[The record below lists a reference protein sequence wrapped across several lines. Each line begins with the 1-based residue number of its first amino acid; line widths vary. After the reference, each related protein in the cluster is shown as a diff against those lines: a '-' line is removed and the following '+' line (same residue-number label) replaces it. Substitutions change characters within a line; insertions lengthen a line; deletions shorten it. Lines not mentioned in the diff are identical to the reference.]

1 MDWIDSA
8 ILEGARHGKPTAAQ
22 QPTGLSRVS
31 ISRRI
36 RRLVE
41 SGYLRRTGAGT
52 RPTYTL
58 GAKRFW
64 QAVMPLGELVKAGGE
79 EGVWEA
85 RVRPL
90 FDGVAPNVANVAR
103 TGFTEITNNA
113 IDHAQAR
120 YVCMSA
126 HLHEARVQLAVLDD
140 GVGVFRK
147 IAHRLALFDDR
158 LAILELAKGK
168 YTTAPE
174 GHSGMGVFVTSRLF
188 DRFAIHSRG
197 LVFSPGAD
205 LRFDWLDEVL
215 YAEGTVV
222 LMEIALDS
230 ARTVQQIYDRYF
242 DPDGY
247 APEAFHTT
255 VVPVRLAQLSSDL
268 ISRSQGKWVVAR
280 ATEFSTVILDF
291 EGVRMVGQAFVDQVF
306 RVFRLAHPAVRLVP
320 QNMSPEV
327 EKYLRMFAPKGTLD

>member
-1 MDWIDSA
+1 MDWIDSV
-8 ILEGARHGKPTAAQ
+8 ILESARKGKPTAAQ
-22 QPTGLSRVS
+22 EPTGLSRVT

-36 RRLVE
+36 KRLVE
-41 SGYLRRTGAGT
+41 SGYLQRTGSGT
-52 RPTYTL
+52 RPAYAL

-64 QAVMPLGELVKAGGE
+64 QAVMSGGDLAKAGGE

-85 RVRPL
+85 HVRHL
-90 FDGVAPNVANVAR
+90 FDGVAPNVANIAR

-113 IDHAQAR
+113 IDHAQAQ

-126 HLHEARVQLAVLDD
+126 HLHGGRAQLAVMDD
-140 GVGVFRK
+140 GMGVFRK
-147 IAHRLALFDDR
+147 IADRLALFDDR

-174 GHSGMGVFVTSRLF
+174 AHSGMGVFVTSRLF
-188 DRFAIHSRG
+188 DRFVIHSRG
-197 LVFSPGAD
+197 LVFTLGQD
-205 LRFDWLDEVL
+205 FRFDWLDESL
-215 YAEGTVV
+215 YADGTSV

-230 ARTVQQIYDRYF
+230 KHTVQAVYDRFF

-247 APEAFHTT
+247 APDAFHTT

-291 EGVRMVGQAFVDQVF
+291 EGVGTVGQAFVDEVF

-320 QNMSPEV
+320 RNMSPEV
-327 EKYLRMFAPKGTLD
+327 HKYVRIFSPKGTLD